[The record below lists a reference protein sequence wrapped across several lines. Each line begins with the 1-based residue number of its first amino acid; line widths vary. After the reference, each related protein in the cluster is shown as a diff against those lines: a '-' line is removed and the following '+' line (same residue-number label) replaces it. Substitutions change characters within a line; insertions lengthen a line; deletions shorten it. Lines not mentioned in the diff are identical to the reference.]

1 MIIYIVVQST
11 LKLILVHMISMYK
24 QQTCMHQGDPC
35 FGDSS
40 GKQCVANCIV
50 FFMMKLMLES
60 RKQTICKTD
69 LDNILMLGS
78 MLYSSLYADS
88 GNNYLFPT
96 DTPSD
101 LEVFD
106 HLFKLSLD
114 EPL

>member
-1 MIIYIVVQST
+1 
-11 LKLILVHMISMYK
+11 
-24 QQTCMHQGDPC
+24 MHQGDPC

-40 GKQCVANCIV
+40 GKQCVANCAV
-50 FFMMKLMLES
+50 FFMPKLLLES

-69 LDNILMLGS
+69 LDNT
-78 MLYSSLYADS
+78 LYSSLNAGS

-96 DTPSD
+96 DAPSD

-106 HLFKLSLD
+106 NLFKLSLD